1 MSLSIP
7 QQEGLVR
14 PDAPKAG
21 HGHGHASDHLEI
33 PGASPRLY
41 NADIAP
47 LKKRTWGWYQVFCMW
62 MSDVHS
68 VGGYLF
74 AASLF
79 ALGIQAW
86 QVLVCLIVGI
96 VLVMWLTN
104 WVAKPGVDLGVPY
117 PVVCRLSFGVYGA
130 NVAAI
135 IRGLIAVAWY
145 GIQTYVAS
153 KALIVVMLKFFPG
166 LAPYEHIHFLG
177 LSALGWVAFLS
188 MWTAQFFVFYKG
200 MKAIT
205 VFIDWAG
212 PGVYAVMFALAGWI
226 VWKAGWN
233 NIGFTLSEVK
243 YSGWEALWQCI
254 VAVALVVS
262 YFSGPMCNFSDFS
275 RFAHNMKEV
284 KRGNFWGLPIN
295 FIAFSLVTVIT
306 TSGTFAV
313 FGQYIHDPVEVVAR
327 IDNTTAAIIGA
338 ATFMIATIGINIVAN
353 FVSPAYDFSTVWP
366 QKVTFIRGGMIAAV
380 GSVFIMP
387 WHLFNSPQVIHYTLD
402 TLGAFIGPLYGVLV
416 ADYFWVRHKNLIL
429 KDVFNDQPGGAYW
442 YRNGWNP
449 IAVKSLVIGAV
460 VAMCFVFVR
469 QLEFLGAFSW
479 AIGAFVGGSVY
490 TRWMRASGEVGRRNA
505 IEDERAATVRAEGG
519 VVVTPDTRMF

>member
-1 MSLSIP
+1 MSSGTAHAEHVIVPGSSERLS
-7 QQEGLVR
+7 
-14 PDAPKAG
+14 
-21 HGHGHASDHLEI
+21 
-33 PGASPRLY
+33 
-41 NADIAP
+41 NTDIAP
-47 LKKRTWGWYQVFCMW
+47 LKARTWSWYQVFCMW

-86 QVLVCLIVGI
+86 QVLICLVVGI
-96 VLVMWLTN
+96 TLVMFLTN

-117 PVVCRLSFGVYGA
+117 PVVCRLSFGVFGA
-130 NVAAI
+130 NIAAV

-153 KALIVVMLKFFPG
+153 KALIVVVLKFFPEF
-166 LAPYEHIHFLG
+166 APYEKLYFLG
-177 LSALGWVAFLS
+177 LSYLGWFAFLT
-188 MWTAQFFVFYKG
+188 MWLAQFFVFYKG

-226 VWKAGWN
+226 VWKAGWE
-233 NIGFTLSEVK
+233 NIGFSLAEVK
-243 YSGWEALWQCI
+243 YTGWAAFWQCV

-275 RFAHNMKEV
+275 RFAKSMPDV
-284 KRGNFWGLPIN
+284 KKGNFWGLPIN
-295 FIAFSLVTVIT
+295 FIAFSIVTVIT

-313 FGQYIHDPVEVVAR
+313 FGEYIHDPVEVVAR
-327 IDNTTAAIIGA
+327 IDNVTAAVIGA

-366 QKVTFIRGGMIAAV
+366 KHINFLRGGMIAAV

-402 TLGAFIGPLYGVLV
+402 TLGACIGPLYGILV
-416 ADYFWVRHKNLIL
+416 ADYFFVRHARLIASDL
-429 KDVFNDQPGGAYW
+429 FKEDEDGAYW
-442 YRNGWNP
+442 YQNGWNP
-449 IAVKSLVIGAV
+449 IAIKSLIAGAIGGL
-460 VAMCFVFVR
+460 VFVMIPA
-469 QLEFLGAFSW
+469 LEFLAAFSW
-479 AIGAFVGGSVY
+479 GISALVAGAVY
-490 TRWMRASGEVGRRNA
+490 TRWMRSSGAAERRNA
-505 IEDERAATVRAEGG
+505 RELKRAGEAQARGE
-519 VVVTPDTRMF
+519 VVVTPETNLF

>member
-1 MSLSIP
+1 MS
-7 QQEGLVR
+7 
-14 PDAPKAG
+14 G
-21 HGHGHASDHLEI
+21 HGAASEHLEI
-33 PGASPRLY
+33 PGSSPRLY

-47 LKKRTWGWYQVFCMW
+47 LKKRSWGWYQVFCLW

-79 ALGIQAW
+79 ALGITAW
-86 QVLVCLIVGI
+86 QVLICLIVGI
-96 VLVMWLTN
+96 VLVMFLTN

-117 PVVCRLSFGVYGA
+117 PVVCRLSFGVFGA

-153 KALIVVMLKFFPG
+153 KALIVVILKFFPE
-166 LAPYEHIHFLG
+166 LAPYEKVYFLG
-177 LSALGWVAFLS
+177 LSALGWGAFLA
-188 MWTAQFFVFYKG
+188 MWTAQFLVFYKG
-200 MKAIT
+200 MKTIT

-212 PGVYAVMFALAGWI
+212 PGVYVVMFALAGWI
-226 VWKAGWN
+226 VYKAGWE
-233 NIGFTLSEVK
+233 NIGFTLAEVK
-243 YSGWEALWQCI
+243 YTGWAAFWQCV

-275 RFAHNMKEV
+275 RFARNMKDV
-284 KRGNFWGLPIN
+284 KKGNFWGLPVN

-327 IDNTTAAIIGA
+327 IDSTTAAVIGA

-353 FVSPAYDFSTVWP
+353 FISPAYDFSTVWP
-366 QKVTFIRGGMIAAV
+366 KRINFIRGGMIAAV

-416 ADYFWVRHKNLIL
+416 ADYFWVKHSNLIL
-429 KDVFNDQPGGAYW
+429 KDVFSEEKDGAYW
-442 YRNGWNP
+442 YQNGWNP
-449 IAVKSLVIGAV
+449 IAIKSLIIGAV
-460 VAMCFVFVR
+460 AGMSFVFIPV
-469 QLEFLGAFSW
+469 LEFLAAFSW
-479 AIGAFVGGSVY
+479 AISALVGGVLY
-490 TRWMRASGEVGRRNA
+490 TQWMRRSGEAERRNERERRRAEEERASGGE
-505 IEDERAATVRAEGG
+505 
-519 VVVTPDTRMF
+519 VVVPDTKLF